1 MFSWL
6 HNFTPEPILVHF
18 GPISLHWY
26 GLFMALGIFL
36 ALITTL
42 KISKYFKIEKEI
54 IWDLS
59 FYLILFG
66 LIGARVYEI
75 FLEFPFYL
83 NHPEQIIKVW
93 AGGLAIHGAIMA
105 GILTIY
111 FLAKKYQIN
120 FWKLSAVIVPGLALG
135 QAIGRFG
142 NWFNQ
147 ELFGLPTSLPW
158 GIPINLENRP
168 LEFISQQFFHP
179 TFLYESLGSIII
191 FISLLLIIKKYKE
204 NLNNKLAV
212 SISIFYLISYSVLRL
227 LLEFIKVDNTPILL
241 GLRWPQIISLLIII
255 TSIIIFKKS
264 QDV

>member
-1 MFSWL
+1 
-6 HNFTPEPILVHF
+6 
-18 GPISLHWY
+18 
-26 GLFMALGIFL
+26 MALGILL
-36 ALITTL
+36 ALIVTL

-83 NHPEQIIKVW
+83 KHPEQIIKIW
-93 AGGLAIHGAIMA
+93 QGGLAIHGAIIA
-105 GILTIY
+105 GIITIY
-111 FLAKKYQIN
+111 FLAKKYKIN
-120 FWKLSAVIVPGLALG
+120 FWKLSAVIIPGLAIG

-158 GIPINLENRP
+158 GIPINIENRP
-168 LEFISQQFFHP
+168 PEFISQTFFHP
-179 TFLYESLGSIII
+179 TFLYESLGSLII
-191 FISLLLIIKKYKE
+191 FISLLLIIKKHKE
-204 NLNNKLAV
+204 NLNNNIAIK
-212 SISIFYLISYSVLRL
+212 ISIFYLISYSVLRL
-227 LLEFIKVDNTPILL
+227 LLEFIKVDNTPNLL

-255 TSIIIFKKS
+255 ISIIIFKKS
-264 QDV
+264 KNA

>member
-1 MFSWL
+1 
-6 HNFTPEPILVHF
+6 
-18 GPISLHWY
+18 
-26 GLFMALGIFL
+26 MALGIFL

>member
-18 GPISLHWY
+18 GPTSIHWY
-26 GLFMALGIFL
+26 GLFMALGILL
-36 ALITTL
+36 ALIVTL

-83 NHPEQIIKVW
+83 KHPEQIIKIW
-93 AGGLAIHGAIMA
+93 QGGLAIHGAIIA
-105 GILTIY
+105 GIITIY
-111 FLAKKYQIN
+111 FLAKKYKIN
-120 FWKLSAVIVPGLALG
+120 FWKLSAVIIPGLAIG

-158 GIPINLENRP
+158 GIPINIENRP
-168 LEFISQQFFHP
+168 PEFISQTFFHP
-179 TFLYESLGSIII
+179 TFLYESLGSLII
-191 FISLLLIIKKYKE
+191 FISLLLIIKKHKE
-204 NLNNKLAV
+204 NLNNNIAIK
-212 SISIFYLISYSVLRL
+212 ISIFYLISYSVLRL
-227 LLEFIKVDNTPILL
+227 LLEFIKVDNTPNLL

-255 TSIIIFKKS
+255 ISIIIFKKS
-264 QDV
+264 KNA